1 MEIIISHQR
10 TDFDGLAAMVAAQ
23 KIYPQAKMVFAGGT
37 TNNVKEY
44 MSLYKNRIPIKYPS
58 DIDKSQV
65 TKIIIVDTR
74 VAFRLGSFSELVQQD
89 EIEVVVY
96 DHHLNRQ
103 NCLQDVTEIIEPLG
117 ATTTILVEQ
126 IRQRKIGL
134 TSFEATLF
142 TLGIYEDTGCLVFN
156 STTARDAKVVAY
168 LLELGANLEIVEKYI
183 DYSLNRQQQQLFN
196 KLLDSAYKVTSK
208 GFCISFFQAEV
219 EEYIPDISLLAHKLD
234 ELHNVDALF
243 VLVKSGNKV
252 LIIGRSNHDSINVAQ
267 VLNYFGGG
275 GHARAA
281 AATIKRNNV
290 QDLIEL
296 QQELL
301 KVAKENIVPSVLA
314 ENIMSSPVKTV
325 TPDTSMREAD
335 ELMLRYGH
343 SGLVVEEN
351 ERLVGIISRRD
362 IDKVRN
368 HNLLHAPVKGYMSTN
383 VVTIEAETS
392 LKEAQDLIVKHD
404 IGRLPVT
411 DQQGELVG
419 IITRSD
425 LLKLLYG
432 TDDYIKNRQNLY
444 GRSLVELQEKRY
456 NIDEKLKLIK
466 ERIMEVLKLA
476 ARLADF
482 LEADLYLVGGFVR
495 DLLLEQ
501 GSLDLDLVVEGNG
514 IKFARKLAQELNGDL
529 NVHHEFETA
538 TISLGNNLNLDVSTT
553 RVEYYSDIAS
563 LPEIEPGS
571 IQQDLFRRDFTINA
585 LAIQL
590 NQDSFGQLVDFFD
603 GKVDLEQGLI
613 RLLHN
618 FSLHD
623 DPTRIFRGLRFA
635 SRYQYQ
641 FESETE
647 KLIRQAVDLDVVDKL
662 SNNRLIAE
670 VKKGLNDAQPLSFIK
685 LLFDY
690 DLLSYLSNNI
700 SWNQTK
706 EELAVNLSK
715 IIEWSDSLAVTFNI
729 EEWLLYF
736 TLLVAGLE
744 KKEIKILV
752 ADFNLS
758 SDCLQRLLFSLEVD
772 QVIEQLLVAEK
783 KSRIY
788 FILKEL
794 AIEDILFLLARESKL
809 IERVKLY
816 LENLQWLDIEV
827 SGEDIID
834 LGYQPAPGF
843 KKVLEEVKKA
853 KLDGEVEGYQQERQF
868 LEEYIKEKGV
878 E

>member
-1 MEIIISHQR
+1 
-10 TDFDGLAAMVAAQ
+10 
-23 KIYPQAKMVFAGGT
+23 
-37 TNNVKEY
+37 
-44 MSLYKNRIPIKYPS
+44 MSLYKNRIPIKNPS
-58 DIDKSQV
+58 DIDKSQINKV
-65 TKIIIVDTR
+65 IIVDTR
-74 VAFRLGSFSELVQQD
+74 VAFRLGSFSKIVQQD
-89 EIEVVVY
+89 EVEVVIY

-126 IRQRKIGL
+126 LRKRKVDL

-142 TLGIYEDTGCLVFN
+142 ALGIYEDTGCLVFN

-168 LLELGANLEIVEKYI
+168 LLGLGANLEIVEKYI

-208 GFCISFFQAEV
+208 GFSISFFQAEV

-234 ELHNVDALF
+234 ELHNVDALL
-243 VLVKSGNKV
+243 VLVKSGDKV
-252 LIIGRSNHDSINVAQ
+252 LIIGRSNHESINVAQ
-267 VLNYFGGG
+267 ILNYFGGG

-281 AATIKRNNV
+281 SATIKRNKE

-301 KVAKENIVPSVLA
+301 NVVKENITPSVLA

-325 TPDTSMREAD
+325 TPDTSMGEAD
-335 ELMLRYGH
+335 KIMLRYGH
-343 SGLVVEEN
+343 SGLVVKEDG
-351 ERLVGIISRRD
+351 RLVGIISRRD

-368 HNLLHAPVKGYMSTN
+368 HNLLHAPVKGYMSTD
-383 VVTIEAETS
+383 VVTIEVKTS
-392 LKEAQDLIVKHD
+392 LKEVQDLIVKHD
-404 IGRLPVT
+404 IGRLPVV
-411 DQQGELVG
+411 DQQGKVIG

-456 NIDEKLKLIK
+456 NIDEKLELI
-466 ERIMEVLKLA
+466 EEEVMDLLNSA
-476 ARLADF
+476 AELADF
-482 LEADLYLVGGFVR
+482 LEVDLYLVGGFVR

-501 GSLDLDLVVEGNG
+501 ESLDLDLVVEGDG
-514 IKFARKLAQELNGDL
+514 IKFARKLAQKLNGAL
-529 NVHHEFETA
+529 NVHHEFGTA
-538 TISLGNNLNLDVSTT
+538 TISLTDNLNLDIATT

-603 GKVDLEQGLI
+603 GKVDLEQGFI

-618 FSLHD
+618 FSLYD

-641 FESETE
+641 FETETE
-647 KLIRQAVDLDVVDKL
+647 RLIRQALDLDVVDKL
-662 SNNRLIAE
+662 SNNRLISE
-670 VKKGLNDAQPLSFIK
+670 IQKGLNDVQPLSFIK

-690 DLLSYLSNNI
+690 DLFSYLSSDI
-700 SWNQTK
+700 EWNQTK
-706 EELAVNLSK
+706 EELVIELPNV
-715 IIEWSDSLAVTFNI
+715 IEWSSSLAVTFNI
-729 EEWLLYF
+729 EKWLLYF
-736 TLLVAGLE
+736 AVLTDGLKRNKL
-744 KKEIKILV
+744 KKL
-752 ADFNLS
+752 ANDFNLS
-758 SDCLQRLLFSLEVD
+758 SDCLQRLLFNLEVE

-788 FILKEL
+788 FILNEL
-794 AIEDILFLLARESKL
+794 VIEDIILLLAREPKL
-809 IERVKLY
+809 KEKVKLY
-816 LENLQWLDIEV
+816 LEDLQWIDIEV

-834 LGYQPAPGF
+834 LGYQPDPAF
-843 KKVLEEVKKA
+843 KKVLAKVKEA
-853 KLDGEVEGYQQERQF
+853 KLDGEVEGYQDERQL
-868 LEEYIKEKGV
+868 LEEYFKKKGV